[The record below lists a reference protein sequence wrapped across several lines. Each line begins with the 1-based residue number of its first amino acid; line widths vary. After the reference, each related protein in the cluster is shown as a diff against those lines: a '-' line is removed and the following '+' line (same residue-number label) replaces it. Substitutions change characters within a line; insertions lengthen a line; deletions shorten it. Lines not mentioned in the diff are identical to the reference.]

1 MRPPATKAADGR
13 DGGAALSRPLSPL
26 PRPAAR
32 AVCVPAAAALVCAL
46 AAPAAGGDADPGR
59 LAAGTS
65 LRAPLTGTPGN
76 AAQGAQVMSG
86 RRLGNCLACHA
97 VSRLRSEE
105 FHGDLGPPLD
115 GVAGRWDAA
124 ALRMIVVDPKR
135 VFGDATVMP
144 AFYRTA
150 GLSRV
155 RPEFAG
161 KPILTAQQVEDV
173 VAFLTTLK

>member
-1 MRPPATKAADGR
+1 MRPSATKVADGLN
-13 DGGAALSRPLSPL
+13 GGAALSRSLSPL

-32 AVCVPAAAALVCAL
+32 AVCAPAAAALVCAL
-46 AAPAAGGDADPGR
+46 AAPAGGDGDPGR

-65 LRAPLTGTPGN
+65 LPAPLTGTPGD
-76 AAQGAQVMSG
+76 AAQGAQVVSG

-97 VSRLRSEE
+97 VGRLRSEE

-124 ALRMIVVDPKR
+124 TLRMIVVDPKR